1 MATRH
6 GSAQVTLPS
15 DTEMQIVRSFEAPL
29 PLVWDMMTTPEHL
42 LRWWGPSWHPM
53 IDCQID
59 LRVGGTWRYTSRG
72 ADGQELSWHGTYQK
86 IEPLHRIV
94 TTEIFE
100 LMPDAECLTSTTYA
114 ESDGVTTLT
123 TLVTHQSK
131 QNRDGHIQSGMEA
144 GMQETHN
151 RLDDL
156 LASSDFQQ

>member
-1 MATRH
+1 M
-6 GSAQVTLPS
+6 V
-15 DTEMQIVRSFEAPL
+15 
-29 PLVWDMMTTPEHL
+29 
-42 LRWWGPSWHPM
+42 
-53 IDCQID
+53 DCQIG

-72 ADGQELSWHGTYQK
+72 ADGQVLSWHGTYQE

-100 LMPDAECLTSTTYA
+100 LMPDAECLTSTTYE

-156 LASSDFQQ
+156 LASSDFQQQAHDQ